1 MHSAHVYVL
10 IFTQNFK
17 IQMPWMIV
25 ILRYFG
31 TLPYDT
37 KLKLKVILYVAEQDN
52 SAEGYKFIV
61 NESSTCCWRND
72 RASLLSYEG
81 FHRAVEIKTP

>member
-17 IQMPWMIV
+17 IQMPWIIV

-31 TLPYDT
+31 ALPYDAE
-37 KLKLKVILYVAEQDN
+37 LKLEVILYAEEHGN
-52 SAEGYKFIV
+52 RTEGYRFIV
-61 NESSTCCWRND
+61 NESNAYCWRND
-72 RASLLSYEG
+72 RASLLSYEE

>member
-1 MHSAHVYVL
+1 
-10 IFTQNFK
+10 
-17 IQMPWMIV
+17 MIV